1 MRKYLVSVA
10 TELQGHAGS
19 DVYYLETDKF
29 LKAKD
34 IVMTLFAS
42 EISNNEIV
50 IDIERDSEVY
60 GRLYGD
66 YAFALTCTYI
76 PKVVQDTLYEASS
89 RTG

>member
-10 TELQGHAGS
+10 TELDGHAS
-19 DVYYLETDKF
+19 SEVYYLETDKF

-34 IVMTLFAS
+34 IVMTLFGT
-42 EISNNEIV
+42 EVSNNEIE
-50 IDIERDSEVY
+50 IDMERDSQVY

-76 PKVVQDTLYEASS
+76 PKVERDTLYEASA